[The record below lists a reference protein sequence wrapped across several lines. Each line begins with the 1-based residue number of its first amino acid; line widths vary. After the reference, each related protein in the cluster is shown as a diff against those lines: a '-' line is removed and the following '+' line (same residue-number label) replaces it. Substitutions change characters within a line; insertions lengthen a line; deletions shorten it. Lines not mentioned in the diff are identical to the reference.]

1 MKMKREFGVAVV
13 TALALFGSISRLAS
27 APSPV
32 STDACQAEA
41 LRAYWRAL
49 QFCQLAEPQNP
60 RTRCY
65 EAAKSVY
72 IQTLQ
77 DCRAGHSSP
86 EDPKSQDPA
95 RSESTESVVLP
106 K

>member
-1 MKMKREFGVAVV
+1 MKIYREFGAVLA
-13 TALALFGSISRLAS
+13 TALILFGSISRLAS
-27 APSPV
+27 ATSPAAA
-32 STDACQAEA
+32 DACQAEA

-60 RTRCY
+60 RMRCY

-77 DCRAGHSSP
+77 DCRTGHSSP

-95 RSESTESVVLP
+95 RSESVALP